1 MELAKI
7 RKIAGKEEIMALC
20 ERFGLAEHIHKKYG
34 KYSLGMKQKMRLIQ
48 AFMEK
53 PDILILDEPFDA
65 LDKTS
70 REILVN
76 YLEEFMS
83 GPHHTL
89 IYTSQSPEFEDL
101 ADIIYEID
109 DHKLVEHV
117 KVR

>member
-1 MELAKI
+1 
-7 RKIAGKEEIMALC
+7 
-20 ERFGLAEHIHKKYG
+20 
-34 KYSLGMKQKMRLIQ
+34 
-48 AFMEK
+48 MEK

-83 GPHHTL
+83 EPHHTL
-89 IYTSQSPEFEDL
+89 IYTSHSPEFEDF